1 MGTKPRIELAGT
13 CVGIDFEP
21 IVFAELGINH
31 GGDLA
36 VAKELASSALSAGAR
51 FIKHQ
56 THIPDAEMSSEARSA
71 IPGNSNKSIFEIME
85 ECSLTES
92 EEFELAAHV
101 RRLGGVFFSTPFS
114 REAVERLESLDVPFY
129 KIGSGECNNYPFVDY
144 VASKGRP
151 VVLST
156 GMNTLREVSR
166 SVEILKSRGVEFAL
180 LHTTNLYPTPS
191 QLLRLGGVS
200 ELMANFDAPVGLS
213 DHSISNYACLGA
225 VALGA
230 SILERHYVDSRET
243 RSGPDV
249 VCSMDRDDLIE
260 LQQGSRELF
269 LARGGY
275 KFLTEE
281 EQVTANFAFA
291 SVAATQDIQAG
302 QPLSKDNCFPIR
314 PGGGDFRPEDYD
326 GLLGKLV
333 NRDIAKG
340 VQISRE
346 DVES

>member
-1 MGTKPRIELAGT
+1 MGTKSRIELAGT

-21 IVFAELGINH
+21 VVFAELGINH

-71 IPGNSNKSIFEIME
+71 IPGNSDKSIFEIME

-101 RRLGGVFFSTPFS
+101 RGLGGVFFSTPFS

-180 LHTTNLYPTPS
+180 LHTTNLYPT
-191 QLLRLGGVS
+191 
-200 ELMANFDAPVGLS
+200 
-213 DHSISNYACLGA
+213 
-225 VALGA
+225 
-230 SILERHYVDSRET
+230 
-243 RSGPDV
+243 
-249 VCSMDRDDLIE
+249 
-260 LQQGSRELF
+260 
-269 LARGGY
+269 
-275 KFLTEE
+275 
-281 EQVTANFAFA
+281 
-291 SVAATQDIQAG
+291 
-302 QPLSKDNCFPIR
+302 
-314 PGGGDFRPEDYD
+314 
-326 GLLGKLV
+326 
-333 NRDIAKG
+333 
-340 VQISRE
+340 
-346 DVES
+346 